1 MSASSTQKILLIGEC
16 MIHLQEDDQ
25 GQIQKSYSG
34 DTLNTATYLARL
46 KSVHNTQVDY
56 LTAVGQDQ
64 FSSGMVDEWTEAGI
78 GCSQVRRLDNKLPG
92 LYYVHVDEAGERSF
106 SYWRGEAAV
115 RDLFKPDTK
124 PAVTSLAE
132 YNYIYLSG
140 ISLAILD
147 SDSRT
152 RLLELIEEARR
163 NGCHVC
169 FDNNYRPRLWS
180 SVSDSQTW
188 YKKILEITDTAFLT
202 FDDEVDL
209 WGDVTTEDTLA
220 RYRDRA
226 DLEIVIKC
234 GEDPCIIRSSA
245 FNGEVPALKID
256 ANRVIDTN
264 AAGDSFSAGYICG
277 LLAQTNN
284 PKTNANIGHILA
296 GTVIQHRG
304 AVITKK
310 ATDGIE
316 PIIQKAI
323 TISVK

>member
-1 MSASSTQKILLIGEC
+1 MSAQPTKKILLIGEC
-16 MIHLQEDDQ
+16 MIHLQKDEE

-46 KSVHNTQVDY
+46 SNVHHTEVDY

-64 FSSGMVDEWTEAGI
+64 FSTDMVNEWSEAGI
-78 GCSQVRRLDNKLPG
+78 GCSQVRRLENKLPG

-115 RDLFKPDTK
+115 RDLFKPETV

-147 SDSRT
+147 AESRA
-152 RLLELIEEARR
+152 RLISLIDEARQ

-180 SVSDSQTW
+180 SVSDSQHW
-188 YKKILEITDTAFLT
+188 YQEILKITDTAFLT

-209 WGDVTTEDTLA
+209 WGDAAIEDTLA
-220 RYRDRA
+220 RYIDQP
-226 DLEIVIKC
+226 DMEIVLKC
-234 GEDPCIIRSSA
+234 GEDPCVIKSPMFS
-245 FNGEVPALKID
+245 GEVPALKIE
-256 ANRVIDTN
+256 ASKVIDTN

-277 LLAQTNN
+277 LLANTGS
-284 PKTNANIGHILA
+284 PEVNANIGHILA

-304 AVITKK
+304 AVIPKEV
-310 ATDGIE
+310 TDDVE
-316 PIIQKAI
+316 PSIQKSIA
-323 TISVK
+323 SVSE